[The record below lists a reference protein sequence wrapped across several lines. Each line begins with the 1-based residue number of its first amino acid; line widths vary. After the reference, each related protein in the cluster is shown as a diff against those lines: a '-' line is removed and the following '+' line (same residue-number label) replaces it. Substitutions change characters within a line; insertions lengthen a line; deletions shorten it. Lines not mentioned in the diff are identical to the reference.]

1 MVCRGFIAG
10 VGDSGC
16 GDGGVLRVQGDL
28 REDLEMVGAKRV
40 MKGGGCCAEGGGGSC
55 SVCTRW
61 WKGTSC
67 RTSLTSARVF
77 AMSDWVER
85 SVVLAW

>member
-1 MVCRGFIAG
+1 
-10 VGDSGC
+10 
-16 GDGGVLRVQGDL
+16 
-28 REDLEMVGAKRV
+28 MVGAKRV

-55 SVCTRW
+55 SVCARW

-67 RTSLTSARVF
+67 RTSLTSARGYLRCRN
-77 AMSDWVER
+77 WVER